1 MPVLLQLKRVIRL
14 LLATLKESLDLMNEE
29 QLLSVHHAVLDKE
42 IERLRQVISDDAERE
57 QAEGKWNNLPEVIAE
72 YRARSRRS

>member
-1 MPVLLQLKRVIRL
+1 
-14 LLATLKESLDLMNEE
+14 MNEE
-29 QLLSVHHAVLDKE
+29 QLLGVHHAVLDKE